1 MTEQTPRFSEEDM
14 KTLYRAKI
22 HFESVLKTSTLK
34 GAPASLT
41 KEISQIYEKTFNK
54 KLNKNYNCMVCAF
67 SNYRIVGQAYFAQL
81 EEDAKK
87 AVEEEANKVEET
99 KEEAKPTKKTKKSK
113 E

>member
-41 KEISQIYEKTFNK
+41 KEISKIYEKTFNK

-87 AVEEEANKVEET
+87 KLEEEAT
-99 KEEAKPTKKTKKSK
+99 KEEEEVKPTKKTKKSK
-113 E
+113 K